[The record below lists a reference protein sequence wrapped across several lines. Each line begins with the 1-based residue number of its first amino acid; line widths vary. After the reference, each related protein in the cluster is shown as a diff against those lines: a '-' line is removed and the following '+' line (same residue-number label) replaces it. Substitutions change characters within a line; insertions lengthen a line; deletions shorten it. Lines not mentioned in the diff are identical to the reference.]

1 MIKNIEAYHTVMDYL
16 TQNETWK
23 EEEVPGTL
31 RDERLIH
38 SHDATWVWGEDNTL
52 ESAATQLSEMEE
64 HYGTDAN
71 FVAVEHDG
79 TWLAVST
86 LRVSAMY
93 ISTIYQYMEREEE
106 WWKEREAYA
115 KERAAYGEELE
126 SLRKKVSTLKEKVL

>member
-1 MIKNIEAYHTVMDYL
+1 MIKNIDAYHMVMDYL

-23 EEEVPGTL
+23 DDEVPYNL
-31 RDERLIH
+31 RDECLAH
-38 SHDATWVWGEDNTL
+38 SSEATWVWGEDNTL
-52 ESAATQLSEMEE
+52 ETAATQLSEMEE

-93 ISTIYQYMEREEE
+93 ISTIFQYIEREEDWE
-106 WWKEREAYA
+106 KERSGYIAQI
-115 KERAAYGEELE
+115 E
-126 SLRKKVSTLKEKVL
+126 SLWEQINTLKEKEQ

>member
-1 MIKNIEAYHTVMDYL
+1 MIKNIEAYDMVMDYL

-23 EEEVPGTL
+23 EEEVPGNL
-31 RDERLIH
+31 RDERLAH
-38 SHDATWVWGEDNTL
+38 SSEATWVWGEDNTI
-52 ESAATQLSEMEE
+52 ETAATQLSEMEE

-93 ISTIYQYMEREEE
+93 ISTIFQYIEREKNWEN
-106 WWKEREAYA
+106 
-115 KERAAYGEELE
+115 ERAAYIDQIEL
-126 SLRKKVSTLKEKVL
+126 LYKQLNTLKEKEQ

>member
-1 MIKNIEAYHTVMDYL
+1 MIKNIDAYGMVMDYL

-23 EEEVPGTL
+23 EEEVPGNL
-31 RDERLIH
+31 RDECLAH
-38 SHDATWVWGEDNTL
+38 SSEATWVWGEDNTL
-52 ESAATQLSEMEE
+52 ESAAAQLSGMEE

-71 FVAVEHDG
+71 FVAVEHDN

-106 WWKEREAYA
+106 WWKERAGYIDQI
-115 KERAAYGEELE
+115 EL
-126 SLRKKVSTLKEKVL
+126 LYKQLSTLKEKEL

>member
-1 MIKNIEAYHTVMDYL
+1 MIKNIEAYDMVMDYL

-23 EEEVPGTL
+23 EEEVPGNL
-31 RDERLIH
+31 RDERLAH
-38 SHDATWVWGEDNTL
+38 SSEATWVWGENNTL

-93 ISTIYQYMEREEE
+93 ISTIFQYMEREEDWE
-106 WWKEREAYA
+106 
-115 KERAAYGEELE
+115 KERADYLKQIE
-126 SLRKKVSTLKEKVL
+126 SLWEQINTLKGREQ

>member
-1 MIKNIEAYHTVMDYL
+1 MIKNIDAYHMVMDYL

-23 EEEVPGTL
+23 DEEVPDNL
-31 RDERLIH
+31 RDECLIH
-38 SHDATWVWGEDNTL
+38 SSEATWVWGEDNTL

>member
-1 MIKNIEAYHTVMDYL
+1 MIKNIEAYDMVMDYL

-23 EEEVPGTL
+23 EEEVPGNL
-31 RDERLIH
+31 RDERLAH
-38 SHDATWVWGEDNTL
+38 THDATWVWGENNTL

-93 ISTIYQYMEREEE
+93 ISTIFQYMEREEDWE
-106 WWKEREAYA
+106 
-115 KERAAYGEELE
+115 KERADYIGQIE
-126 SLRKKVSTLKEKVL
+126 SLRKQINTLKEGAL